1 MTDHETLIKNVIH
14 QRLGIS
20 VTEIT
25 PAGKGASG
33 SVFRVKCKED
43 GKTLAVKMSP
53 HLDLMREEY
62 EMLSLLR
69 EKTKSK
75 VPAVYFFEAVNDLGM
90 IAMEYVDGVS
100 GKDRSLLHS
109 PRRRQLAESIV
120 DNLLLIQEAHG
131 EKFGPYNC
139 AKYDTWQAYYKTFA
153 ESIYTFSQAK
163 YAEHAL
169 DDLVM
174 QAVKLSY
181 QAFSEIF
188 SEEIPT
194 PTLTHGDYW
203 MPNFIIDKKSMT
215 LLAAVDPFNILWA
228 DPEYELFALTVGAGK
243 KLRLLKRYKN
253 KVKTSKY
260 CDVKLC
266 VYALYSELLW
276 YQKEVPVDH
285 TYLKK
290 LAKNLMKVMKKYR
303 LL

>member
-1 MTDHETLIKNVIH
+1 MTDHDIIIKNAIR
-14 QRLGIS
+14 QRLGFS
-20 VTEIT
+20 AAEIT
-25 PAGKGASG
+25 PIGKGASG
-33 SVFRVKCKED
+33 SVFRVKCEEN
-43 GKTLAVKMSP
+43 GKTLAIKLSP
-53 HLDLMREEY
+53 HPELMREEY

-100 GKDRSLLHS
+100 GRDRSLLLS
-109 PRRRQLAESIV
+109 PRRKHLAESIV

-131 EKFGPYNC
+131 EKFGPYRC
-139 AKYDTWQAYYKTFA
+139 AEYDTWQAYYKNFSD
-153 ESIYTFSQAK
+153 EIYAFSQSK

-174 QAVKLSY
+174 QAVRLSY

-266 VYALYSELLW
+266 VYALYSEMLW
-276 YQKEVPVDH
+276 YQKGVPVDH

-290 LAKNLMKVMKKYR
+290 LAKNLLKVMKKYR

>member
-1 MTDHETLIKNVIH
+1 MKNHETLIKSIIH

-20 VTEIT
+20 VAEIT

-33 SVFRVKCKED
+33 SVFRVKCEEND
-43 GKTLAVKMSP
+43 KTLAVKISP
-53 HLDLMREEY
+53 HPDLMREEY

-69 EKTKSK
+69 QKTKSK
-75 VPAVYFFEAVNDLGM
+75 VPTVYFFEEIEALGM

-100 GKDRSLLHS
+100 GKDRSLLYS
-109 PRRRQLAESIV
+109 PRRRQLSESIV

-139 AKYDTWQAYYKTFA
+139 AEFDTWQAYYKKFA
-153 ESIYTFSQAK
+153 DEIYAFAHAK
-163 YAEHAL
+163 YAERAL

-174 QAVKLSY
+174 RATELSY

-266 VYALYSELLW
+266 VYALYSELLR
-276 YQKEVPVDH
+276 YRKEVPVDH

-290 LAKNLMKVMKKYR
+290 LAKNLMKVMKKYH

>member
-1 MTDHETLIKNVIH
+1 MTDHEALIKSIIH
-14 QRLGIS
+14 QHLGIS
-20 VTEIT
+20 VAEIT

-33 SVFRVKCKED
+33 SVFRVKCEEND
-43 GKTLAVKMSP
+43 KTLAVKISP
-53 HLDLMREEY
+53 HPDLMREEY
-62 EMLSLLR
+62 EMLSFLR
-69 EKTKSK
+69 QKTKSK
-75 VPAVYFFEAVNDLGM
+75 VPAVYFFDETNDLGM

-100 GKDRSLLHS
+100 GRERSLLYS
-109 PRRRQLAESIV
+109 PRRAKLAESIV

-139 AKYDTWQAYYKTFA
+139 AEYDTWQAYYKSFA
-153 ESIYTFSQAK
+153 EEIYAFSK
-163 YAEHAL
+163 SKHTENAL

-174 QAVKLSY
+174 QATELSY

-188 SEEIPT
+188 SEEIPK

-228 DPEYELFALTVGAGK
+228 DPEYELFALNVGAGK

-276 YQKEVPVDH
+276 YQKGVPVDH

-290 LAKNLMKVMKKYR
+290 LSKNLLKVMKTYR